1 MTVTNSTLAA
11 NTATCTAEDSASC
24 LAFGGGIN
32 NESTGTVTV
41 TNSTFTENIATCTAQ
56 DTGTCSAFGGGINN
70 ESTGTVT
77 VTNSTFK
84 ENIATCIADL
94 GTCSAVGGGINNES
108 TGTVTVTDSTFT
120 DNGETCMATDPGSCE
135 ALTLALL
142 PDSDTN
148 PVGTT
153 HTVTATVRDRG
164 IGHGGTV
171 VAFTVS
177 GANPGATGTCFP
189 DECVTLAN
197 GEVTFTYTGTNPG
210 LDIISATISN
220 ATGLSSTV
228 TATKTWTAV
237 PGGGGGGGGGGDDDD
252 DDDDDDGD
260 GGSRRRG
267 RITIIE
273 DGWHGG
279 RHASRPRA
287 GDVRVPHQEPRAD
300 RRSAWPTTPPA
311 AFKDLRAGTYTVAQD
326 KKDGWRLDK
335 IVCQD
340 PTKNTKVVLDTRRAV
355 IKLKAGEHVTCTFT
369 NTKKQTAGPKV
380 AMPIM

>member
-1 MTVTNSTLAA
+1 
-11 NTATCTAEDSASC
+11 
-24 LAFGGGIN
+24 
-32 NESTGTVTV
+32 
-41 TNSTFTENIATCTAQ
+41 
-56 DTGTCSAFGGGINN
+56 
-70 ESTGTVT
+70 
-77 VTNSTFK
+77 
-84 ENIATCIADL
+84 
-94 GTCSAVGGGINNES
+94 
-108 TGTVTVTDSTFT
+108 
-120 DNGETCMATDPGSCE
+120 
-135 ALTLALL
+135 
-142 PDSDTN
+142 
-148 PVGTT
+148 
-153 HTVTATVRDRG
+153 VTATVRDRG

-177 GANPGATGTCFP
+177 GANPGATGTGTCFP
-189 DECVTLAN
+189 DDCVTLAN

-237 PGGGGGGGGGGDDDD
+237 PGGGGGGGGDDD

-273 DGWHGG
+273 QTRTGG
-279 RHASRPRA
+279 TVVAMQA
-287 GDVRVPHQEPRAD
+287 VPGVTFGFHTKNLKQTTFRLAD
-300 RRSAWPTTPPA
+300 DATRR
-311 AFKDLRAGTYTVAQD
+311 FKDLRAGTYTVAQD

-355 IKLKAGEHVTCTFT
+355 IKLKAGEDVTCTFT
-369 NTKKQTAGPKV
+369 NTKKRTAGPMS
-380 AMPIM
+380 AMPMR